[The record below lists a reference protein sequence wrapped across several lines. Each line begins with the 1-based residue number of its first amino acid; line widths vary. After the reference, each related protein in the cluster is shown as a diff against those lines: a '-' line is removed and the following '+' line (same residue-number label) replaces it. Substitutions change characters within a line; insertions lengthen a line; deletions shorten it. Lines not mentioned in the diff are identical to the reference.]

1 MTNQTDSAETST
13 PPPGL
18 TWGIKRSFVRYFSFL
33 PDASMSID
41 NGAEATNGSFF
52 TFEPNGADLDLHTGR
67 GTLRFKGEV
76 RMSGHGGMMRLQL
89 LDPWITLSPKGATLS
104 VSTPGSSDPESSIMP
119 SGIALATLELP
130 QLQDRG
136 ASLLWQDVPTFLTA
150 DGAALFNDQYPVGQE
165 MDPLFIHLPA
175 PAAN

>member
-1 MTNQTDSAETST
+1 MSNPTESPTDSA
-13 PPPGL
+13 PPLGL
-18 TWGIKRSFVRYFSFL
+18 TWGIKRSFVRYLSFL

-52 TFEPNGADLDLHTGR
+52 TFKPNGAELDPQTGR
-67 GTLRFKGEV
+67 GTLRFTGEV

-89 LDPWITLSPKGATLS
+89 LNPWITLTPEGATLS
-104 VSTPGSSDPESSIMP
+104 VSTPGSSGSDSDTTPK
-119 SGIALATLELP
+119 GIVLVTLKLP
-130 QLQDRG
+130 HLDNMG
-136 ASLLWQDVPTFLTA
+136 AGLLWQDVPTFLTT

-175 PAAN
+175 PAAT